1 MKMKQINNLYNISPE
16 YTRIAHLDKNIS
28 NMTHDDILIDVELP
42 FEGYVQ
48 EKVDGSNVGVSWLD
62 SAILRNRNKVL
73 RKGYIK
79 KETPAKLQFRPAW
92 NWIHEHSEDI
102 KYLSKKLMSP
112 ITIYG
117 EWMIAQHSIH
127 YDKLPDW
134 FLAFD
139 IYVVEDKKYLSTDIF
154 EELMSNTKISFIKS
168 KYMKFNSI
176 NEIVME
182 SELSSDYR
190 DGIREGIVIKQCKNG
205 WVDRSFKIV
214 NSQFTRRDDFNTSE
228 LIKNKLK

>member
-1 MKMKQINNLYNISPE
+1 MKQINNLYNISPE

-168 KYMKFNSI
+168 KYMKPFWRFS
-176 NEIVME
+176 
-182 SELSSDYR
+182 
-190 DGIREGIVIKQCKNG
+190 
-205 WVDRSFKIV
+205 V
-214 NSQFTRRDDFNTSE
+214 N
-228 LIKNKLK
+228 

>member
-1 MKMKQINNLYNISPE
+1 MKQINNLYNISPE

-190 DGIREGIVIKQCKNG
+190 DGIRE
-205 WVDRSFKIV
+205 RY
-214 NSQFTRRDDFNTSE
+214 RDWET
-228 LIKNKLK
+228 

>member
-1 MKMKQINNLYNISPE
+1 MINLYKISPE
-16 YTRIAHLDKNIS
+16 YPRIAHLDKNIS
-28 NMTHDDILIDVELP
+28 NMTHDDIVLDVELP

-48 EKVDGSNVGVSWLD
+48 EKVDGSNIGVSWVD
-62 SAILRNRNKVL
+62 SAVLRNRNKVL

-79 KETPAKLQFRPAW
+79 KDTPAKLQFRPAW
-92 NWIHEHSEDI
+92 NWIHEHKKDI
-102 KYLSKKLMSP
+102 QYLSEKLMSP

-117 EWMIAQHSIH
+117 EWMVAQHSIH

-139 IYVVEDKKYLSTDIF
+139 IYVVEDRKFLSTDLF
-154 EELMSNTKISFIKS
+154 EELMSNTKISLIKS
-168 KYMKFNSI
+168 KYMKFNSVS
-176 NEIVME
+176 EIVME
-182 SELSSDYR
+182 SELPSEYR

-205 WVDRSFKIV
+205 WIDETFKIV
-214 NSQFTRRDDFNTSE
+214 NSQFTRREDFNSSG